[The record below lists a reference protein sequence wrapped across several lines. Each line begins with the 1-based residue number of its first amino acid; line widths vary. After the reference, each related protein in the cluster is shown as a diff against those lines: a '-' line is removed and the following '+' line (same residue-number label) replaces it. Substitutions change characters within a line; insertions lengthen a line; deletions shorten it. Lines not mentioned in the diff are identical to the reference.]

1 MYFPLRNLLN
11 QFQYVAKKNS
21 EAANYFVYLQKE
33 NSYHS
38 DASTPSRKSIYFG
51 DFFEI
56 IEPVVEGKKGTPK
69 LNAEGLPVFQG
80 RFYRATDL
88 SVFVYRFN
96 PENPPSTTSSALTP
110 ILLATE
116 VNDDGVTEKNILRAF
131 PYVVTTNIAK
141 QLQDDQSSF
150 KTQFLEK
157 DGSQRTTSWGPAI
170 IPQGGKFSWE
180 KKDAINAL
188 ALALTDYIRQES
200 NQTAII
206 RSELSCYHVKDQPK
220 KDKKPTCELLYN
232 LTSLAIIEKLA
243 TFQTFNEVSVETHTI
258 SVQTNPDYKRV
269 TYFKGLGSFGKTDNQ
284 VYLGLGFTASSLT
297 EKEADVGLLAIEDNE
312 VYFTAFDL
320 SDSRRE
326 KWRSV
331 LLCLMKNSYAKKWLE
346 YIWKVMEQS
355 PSPMRLPNVL
365 MLGKKQSD
373 CKLSTQSKS
382 LLPSGIKRSVF
393 VPTIKISP
401 LAKEIFSRMKCH
413 EVYVKKV
420 ALGNYKF
427 LYNRQN
433 SPRKKPTPQT
443 PPQNDFEVAEI
454 VKVNPQ
460 DLKQK
465 SLDEYL
471 ALPERATKDE
481 VERLS
486 RIAGFAPFNYQVGD
500 ETYVIEP
507 ETRARSVQ
515 ELSLPA
521 LSYVD
526 IDLSFDKTD
535 RLFDKFAFGGLIGG
549 DPSGH
554 KTTKV
559 SLGVCIVL
567 AGRES
572 TYDAEMGTGNV
583 KKLHP
588 RIAASMLYA
597 PNTMTEMV
605 AKKDGKIVAASSD
618 LLYCDVLQI
627 ALPSLEAVRKLFT
640 FPVTVPQQDLWCNQP
655 DTGRGWSKERMQN
668 LDEET
673 YNQWLYGSQPL
684 ELKTS
689 YYGKRRRVKIF
700 SGSLTVQMRNFGSG
714 LEPVFVYVMLL
725 ERGAGA
731 SFMNAVKT
739 KMKDV
744 IPTNYMNKCFMLMES
759 VIAVPAAKIGRVFP
773 LYPRAAID
781 FNKMAKDIGK
791 VIKKI
796 NSLRNSHR
804 PKR

>member
-1 MYFPLRNLLN
+1 M
-11 QFQYVAKKNS
+11 
-21 EAANYFVYLQKE
+21 
-33 NSYHS
+33 
-38 DASTPSRKSIYFG
+38 
-51 DFFEI
+51 
-56 IEPVVEGKKGTPK
+56 EGKKGTPK

-110 ILLATE
+110 VLLATE

-355 PSPMRLPNVL
+355 PSPMRQPNVL

-382 LLPSGIKRSVF
+382 LLPSDIERSVF

-443 PPQNDFEVAEI
+443 PPTQNDFEVVAVEEEI
-454 VKVNPQ
+454 VKINPS

-465 SLDEYL
+465 SINEYL
-471 ALPERATKDE
+471 ALSELATRDE
-481 VERLS
+481 MERLS
-486 RIAGFAPFNYQVGD
+486 NIGGFEKFTHQVGD

-507 ETRARSVQ
+507 ETPTRAVQ
-515 ELSLPA
+515 EITLQA
-521 LSYVD
+521 LASVD
-526 IDLSFDKTD
+526 LGSIFNKSPD
-535 RLFDKFAFGGLIGG
+535 RLCDAFAFGGLIGG

-554 KTTKV
+554 KATKV
-559 SLGVCIVL
+559 GVGAFLVF
-567 AGRES
+567 AGRGS
-572 TYDAEMGTGNV
+572 TYDAEKGTGDV
-583 KKLHP
+583 QKLHP
-588 RIAASMLYA
+588 RIAASMRYA

-618 LLYCDVLQI
+618 LLYCDVLQVV
-627 ALPSLEAVRKLFT
+627 LPSVESVRKMFSIQPLA
-640 FPVTVPQQDLWCNQP
+640 VPKQDIWCNVMSA
-655 DTGRGWSKERMQN
+655 GNGWTQDRVKDI
-668 LDEET
+668 DEAT
-673 YNQWLYGSQPL
+673 YNQWLYGAQTMAPIA
-684 ELKTS
+684 S
-689 YYGKRRRVKIF
+689 YYGKRRRCLLYN
-700 SGSLTVQMRNFGSG
+700 GMLTVQMRNLEGS
-714 LEPVFVYVMLL
+714 LRPVFVYVMLL
-725 ERGAGA
+725 EKNRGTAI
-731 SFMNAVKT
+731 MNTLKG
-739 KMKDV
+739 KLKDD
-744 IPTNYMNKCFMLMES
+744 IPATVMNKCFMLMES
-759 VIAVPAAKIGRVFP
+759 VIAVPAPKINEVFP

-781 FNKMAKDIGK
+781 FVKRAQKDVGTLL
-791 VIKKI
+791 VKI
-796 NSLRNSHR
+796 NNLRKTHS